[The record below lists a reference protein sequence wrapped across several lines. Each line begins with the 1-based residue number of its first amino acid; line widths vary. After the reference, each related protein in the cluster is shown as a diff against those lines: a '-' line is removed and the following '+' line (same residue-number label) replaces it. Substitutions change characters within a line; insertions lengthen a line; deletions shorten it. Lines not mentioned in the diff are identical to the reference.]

1 MLGQN
6 SFEKA
11 IDSANEVLKIQP
23 SNKHAAA
30 LLATA
35 MHKLGRKKDTAA
47 IVTDICSAFA
57 AVEDVIAAQD
67 DLGCAAA
74 LFHATCIEA

>member
-1 MLGQN
+1 LQRTVLLLGQN
-6 SFEKA
+6 ALEKA

-35 MHKLGRKKDTAA
+35 MHKLGRKKDAGSF
-47 IVTDICSAFA
+47 VTDICSAFA
-57 AVEDVIAAQD
+57 VIEDVTAAQD
-67 DLGCAAA
+67 DLGCAC
-74 LFHATCIEA
+74 L